1 MKNLTSVI
9 KYIYYVILTCIL
21 NRIDDLIT
29 GSKRDIGE
37 GNKMREMSQEIKDEY
52 EKIKDKISYKDF
64 LKKMEE
70 YKKENEDVSF
80 IDDISIAHMV
90 VGDFITEKNEPLEEE
105 KEFWKI
111 KDLETGTQHINL
123 LGRVMSISNVKKF
136 TSKKGREGKL
146 ANMILADDTGRIRV
160 VFWTENINL
169 LDKFQEG
176 DVVKISDV
184 EVKQGFRED
193 ETHLNIRSSLEK
205 LDSKDYPDFPPY
217 ADKITPIKEI
227 KGDMEVNV
235 AARVTRIPRI
245 RSFDRNGR
253 EGKVA
258 SLELQDESG
267 SMQFTLWNK
276 DTSLID
282 DLELKEGDAIKVL
295 GAQSRV
301 RNGEVSLSHS
311 WIGRIEKG
319 DFNVPEYQETII
331 KLGDA
336 HEIRNITLVGLVSKV
351 YDTITFERDDG
362 STGKVKSLELEDE
375 TGAIRVTMWNE
386 DTEIEIKKGD
396 ILKIIGGNIEFDDY
410 SGTNYRVNT
419 NWNSKLIINPPIDQK
434 MKDVLSE
441 VGKYIK
447 PIKINDLNNIE
458 DDGEEVDI
466 IGRVVNL
473 YEPNEFQRDD
483 GTTGLVRTAEIAD
496 ETGMVRVS
504 MWDSK
509 AEHPMKE
516 GDALKI
522 ENARTRLGD
531 YQVDLSVGK
540 TSRILEPTEEETEK
554 LPSLKDVESMIY
566 QTKKIEELAEGDR
579 DVSIIGRILS
589 MGEPNQFTKSDG
601 STGIVRSMEIAD
613 DTGVVR
619 ASLWDDQ
626 ANAPLK
632 EGEVAKIENPR
643 INLRNNR
650 IEISVGRTT
659 LITKP
664 KEDET
669 SLPTSDEIQ
678 EKLYPSKKIENI
690 EEGDQN
696 IKVTG
701 EVIDVRGNK
710 ILFEMCPKCNKRV
723 NYVDNAYI
731 CDICGEEIETPNMLM
746 IIGLM
751 VEDDTGTI
759 SITFFRKSAEEVLG
773 MTTPEAEEIIVT
785 TGDEG
790 SLEEKVGDLVGRQIT
805 VIADASFDE
814 YNEEVRL
821 NAKKLVDLKL

>member
-1 MKNLTSVI
+1 
-9 KYIYYVILTCIL
+9 
-21 NRIDDLIT
+21 
-29 GSKRDIGE
+29 
-37 GNKMREMSQEIKDEY
+37 MREMSQEIKDEY
-52 EKIKDKISYKDF
+52 EKIKDKISYEEF
-64 LKKMEE
+64 LEKMEQ
-70 YKKENEDVSF
+70 YKKENADVSF

-90 VGDFITEKNEPLEEE
+90 VGDFITEKNEALEET

-111 KDLETGTQHINL
+111 NDLETGTQHINL

-146 ANMILADDTGRIRV
+146 ANLILADDTGRIRV
-160 VFWTENINL
+160 VFWTENIKM

-176 DVVKISDV
+176 DVVKINDV

-193 ETHLNIRSSLEK
+193 ETHLNVRSSLEK

-217 ADKITPIKEI
+217 DDKITPLNDI
-227 KGDMEVNV
+227 KGDMTVNV
-235 AARVTRIPRI
+235 AARVIRIPRV
-245 RSFDRNGR
+245 RSFDRDGR
-253 EGKVA
+253 DGKVA

-276 DTSLID
+276 DTALIE
-282 DLELKEGDAIKVL
+282 DLELKEGDAIKVR

-319 DFNVPEYQETII
+319 EFDVPEYQENVL

-336 HEIRNITLVGLVSKV
+336 HEIRNVTLVGLVSKV

-362 STGKVKSLELEDE
+362 STGKVKSLELEDD
-375 TGAIRVTMWNE
+375 TGTIRVTLWNE
-386 DTEIEIKKGD
+386 DTEMEIKKGD

-410 SGTNYRVNT
+410 SGTNYRANT
-419 NWNSKLIINPPIDQK
+419 NWNSKLIVNPPIDQK
-434 MKDVLSE
+434 MEEVLSE

-447 PIKINDLNNIE
+447 PVKITDLSNIE

-509 AEHPMKE
+509 AEYPMKE

-522 ENARTRLGD
+522 ENARSRLGE

-540 TSRILEPTEEETEK
+540 TSRILKPTEDEISN
-554 LPSLKDVESMIY
+554 LPSLQDVESMLY

-589 MGEPNQFTKSDG
+589 TSEPNQFTKSDG
-601 STGIVRSMEIAD
+601 STGIVRSIEIAD

-632 EGEVAKIENPR
+632 EGEAIKIENPR
-643 INLRNNR
+643 VNLRNDH

-659 LITKP
+659 LITKA

-669 SLPTSDEIQ
+669 SIPTLDEIQ
-678 EKLYPSKKIENI
+678 DKIYPPKKIEDI

-696 IKVTG
+696 IKVSG
-701 EVIDVRGNK
+701 EVIDIRGNK
-710 ILFEMCPKCNKRV
+710 ILFEMCPNCNKRV
-723 NYVDNAYI
+723 NWVDDAYI
-731 CDICGEEIETPNMLM
+731 CDICGEEIEKPNMLM

-751 VEDDTGTI
+751 LEDDTGTI
-759 SITFFRKSAEEVLG
+759 SMTFFRQSAEEVLG
-773 MTTPEAEEIIVT
+773 MTTPEAEEIIAA

-814 YNEEVRL
+814 YNEEIRL
-821 NAKKLVDLKL
+821 NAKKLVDVKL

>member
-1 MKNLTSVI
+1 
-9 KYIYYVILTCIL
+9 
-21 NRIDDLIT
+21 
-29 GSKRDIGE
+29 
-37 GNKMREMSQEIKDEY
+37 MREMSQEITDEY
-52 EKIKDKISYKDF
+52 EKIKDKISYEDF

-70 YKKENEDVSF
+70 YKKENADVSF

-90 VGDFITEKNEPLEEE
+90 VGDFITEKNEPTEEV
-105 KEFWKI
+105 KDFWKI
-111 KDLETGTQHINL
+111 EDLETGKQHINL

-146 ANMILADDTGRIRV
+146 ANLIIADETGRIRV
-160 VFWTENINL
+160 VFWTENIKL

-176 DVVKISDV
+176 DVVQINDV

-193 ETHLNIRSSLEK
+193 ETHLNLQSSLEK
-205 LDSKDYPDFPPY
+205 LDSNDYPDLPPY
-217 ADKITPIKEI
+217 NDKITPLNEI

-235 AARVTRIPRI
+235 IARVVRIPRV

-253 EGKVA
+253 DGKVA
-258 SLELQDESG
+258 SLELQDKSG

-311 WIGRIEKG
+311 WIGRIVKG
-319 DFNVPEYQETII
+319 EFDVPEYHEDILKI
-331 KLGDA
+331 GDA
-336 HEIRNITLVGLVSKV
+336 HEMRNVTMVGLVNKV

-362 STGKVKSLELEDE
+362 STGKVKSMELQDD
-375 TGAIRVTMWNE
+375 TGAIRLTLWNE
-386 DTEIEIKKGD
+386 DTEIDTKKGD

-419 NWNSKLIINPPIDQK
+419 NWNTKLINNPPIDQK
-434 MKDVLSE
+434 MKDALNE
-441 VGKYIK
+441 VGKYLK
-447 PIKINDLNNIE
+447 PMKINELNSIE

-466 IGRVVNL
+466 VGRVVNI

-483 GTTGLVRTAEIAD
+483 GTSGLVRTAEIAD

-504 MWDSK
+504 LWDNK

-516 GDALKI
+516 GDAIKI

-540 TSRILEPTEEETEK
+540 TSRLIEPAEEEIK
-554 LPSLKDVESMIY
+554 DLPSLKDVESMIY
-566 QTKKIEELAEGDR
+566 QSKKIHELVEGDR
-579 DVSIIGRILS
+579 DVSIFGRVLS
-589 MGEPNQFTKSDG
+589 VAEPTQFTKSDG

-613 DTGVVR
+613 DSGVVR
-619 ASLWDDQ
+619 VSLWDDQ
-626 ANAPLK
+626 ANTSFK
-632 EGEVAKIENPR
+632 EGEAVKIENPR
-643 INLRNNR
+643 VNLRNDN
-650 IEISVGRTT
+650 IELSVGRTT
-659 LITKP
+659 IITKP
-664 KEDET
+664 DEDET
-669 SLPTSDEIQ
+669 SVPSLDEI
-678 EKLYPSKKIENI
+678 EGKLYPSKNIGDI
-690 EEGDQN
+690 EEGNQS

-701 EVIDVRGNK
+701 EVVDIRGSK
-710 ILFEMCPKCNKRV
+710 ILFEMCPNCNKRV
-723 NYVDNAYI
+723 NWVDNAYI
-731 CDICGEEIETPNMLM
+731 CDICGEEIKKPNMLM
-746 IIGLM
+746 IISLM
-751 VEDDTGTI
+751 LEDDTGTI
-759 SITFFRKSAEEVLG
+759 SITFFRKAAEEVLG
-773 MTTPEAEEIIVT
+773 MTTSEAEEIIAT

-821 NAKKLVDLKL
+821 NARKMVDVKL

>member
-1 MKNLTSVI
+1 
-9 KYIYYVILTCIL
+9 
-21 NRIDDLIT
+21 
-29 GSKRDIGE
+29 
-37 GNKMREMSQEIKDEY
+37 MREMSQEIKDEY
-52 EKIKDKISYKDF
+52 EKIKDKISYEEF
-64 LKKMEE
+64 LEKMEQ
-70 YKKENEDVSF
+70 YKKENADVSF

-90 VGDFITEKNEPLEEE
+90 VGDFITEKNEALEET

-111 KDLETGTQHINL
+111 NDLETGTQHINL

-146 ANMILADDTGRIRV
+146 ANLILADDTGRIRV
-160 VFWTENINL
+160 VFWTENIKM

-176 DVVKISDV
+176 DVVKINDV

-193 ETHLNIRSSLEK
+193 ETHLNVRSSLEK

-217 ADKITPIKEI
+217 DDKITPLNDI
-227 KGDMEVNV
+227 KGDMTVNV
-235 AARVTRIPRI
+235 AARVIRIPRV
-245 RSFDRNGR
+245 RSFDRDGR
-253 EGKVA
+253 DGKVA

-276 DTSLID
+276 DTALIE
-282 DLELKEGDAIKVL
+282 DLELKEGDAIKVR

-319 DFNVPEYQETII
+319 EFDVPEYQENVL

-336 HEIRNITLVGLVSKV
+336 HEIRNVTLVGLVSKV

-362 STGKVKSLELEDE
+362 STGKVKSLELEDD
-375 TGAIRVTMWNE
+375 TGTIRVTLWNE
-386 DTEIEIKKGD
+386 DTEMEIKKGD

-410 SGTNYRVNT
+410 SGTNYRANT
-419 NWNSKLIINPPIDQK
+419 NWNSKLIVNPPIDQK
-434 MKDVLSE
+434 MEEVLSE

-447 PIKINDLNNIE
+447 PVKITDLSNIE

-509 AEHPMKE
+509 AEYPMKE

-522 ENARTRLGD
+522 ENARSRLGE

-540 TSRILEPTEEETEK
+540 TSRILKPTEDEISN
-554 LPSLKDVESMIY
+554 LPSLQDVESMLY

-589 MGEPNQFTKSDG
+589 MSEPNQFTKSDG
-601 STGIVRSMEIAD
+601 STGIVRSIEIAD

-632 EGEVAKIENPR
+632 EGEAIKIENPR
-643 INLRNNR
+643 VNLRNDH

-659 LITKP
+659 LITKA

-669 SLPTSDEIQ
+669 SIPTLDEIQ
-678 EKLYPSKKIENI
+678 DKIYPPKKIEDI

-696 IKVTG
+696 IKVSG
-701 EVIDVRGNK
+701 EVIDIRGNK
-710 ILFEMCPKCNKRV
+710 ILFEMCPNCNKRV
-723 NYVDNAYI
+723 NWVDDAYI
-731 CDICGEEIETPNMLM
+731 CDICGEEIEKPNMLM

-751 VEDDTGTI
+751 LEDDTGTI
-759 SITFFRKSAEEVLG
+759 SMTFFRQSAEEVLG
-773 MTTPEAEEIIVT
+773 MTTPEAEEIIAA

-814 YNEEVRL
+814 YNEEIRL
-821 NAKKLVDLKL
+821 NAKKLVDVKL

>member
-1 MKNLTSVI
+1 
-9 KYIYYVILTCIL
+9 
-21 NRIDDLIT
+21 
-29 GSKRDIGE
+29 
-37 GNKMREMSQEIKDEY
+37 MREISQEIKDEY
-52 EKIKDKISYKDF
+52 EKIKDKISYEEF
-64 LKKMEE
+64 MNKMDE
-70 YKKENEDVSF
+70 YKKENADVSF
-80 IDDISIAHMV
+80 IDDISFAHMV
-90 VGDFITEKNEPLEEE
+90 VGDYITEKNETLEET

-111 KDLETGTQHINL
+111 KDLETGSQHINL
-123 LGRVMSISNVKKF
+123 LGRVMSISNIKKF

-146 ANMILADDTGRIRV
+146 ANLILADETGRIRV
-160 VFWTENINL
+160 VFWTENIKL
-169 LDKFQEG
+169 LEKFQEG
-176 DVVKISDV
+176 DVIKINDV

-193 ETHLNIRSSLEK
+193 ETHMNIRSSLEK
-205 LDSKDYPDFPPY
+205 LDSKNYPDFPPY
-217 ADKITPIKEI
+217 NDKITPLNEI

-235 AARVTRIPRI
+235 VAGVIRIPRI

-253 EGKVA
+253 DGKVA
-258 SLELQDESG
+258 SLELQDKSG
-267 SMQFTLWNK
+267 TMQFTLWNK
-276 DTSLID
+276 DTQLID
-282 DLELKEGDAIKVL
+282 DLDLKEGDAIKIL
-295 GAQSRV
+295 GAQSRI

-311 WIGRIEKG
+311 WIGRIVKG
-319 DFNVPEYQETII
+319 DFDVPEYQENIL

-336 HEIRNITLVGLVSKV
+336 HEIRNITLIGLVSKV

-362 STGKVKSLELEDE
+362 STGKVKSMEIEDD
-375 TGAIRVTMWNE
+375 TGAIRVTLWNE

-419 NWNSKLIINPPIDQK
+419 NWNSKLLINPPIESK
-434 MKDVLSE
+434 LKEVLSE

-447 PIKINDLNNIE
+447 PVKISDLNSIE

-466 IGRVVNL
+466 IGRVVNI

-509 AEHPMKE
+509 AEQPLKE
-516 GDALKI
+516 GDTLKI

-531 YQVDLSVGK
+531 YQVDLSVGR
-540 TSRILEPTEEETEK
+540 TSRIMKPSEKETEK

-566 QTKKIEELAEGDR
+566 QDKKINDLAEGDR
-579 DVSIIGRILS
+579 DVSLIGRILS
-589 MGEPNQFTKSDG
+589 MGEPTQFTKSDG
-601 STGIVRSMEIAD
+601 SAGIVRSMEIAD
-613 DTGVVR
+613 ATGMVR

-632 EGEVAKIENPR
+632 EGEAVKIENPR
-643 INLRNNR
+643 VNLRNDR
-650 IEISVGRTT
+650 VEISVGRTT

-669 SLPTSDEIQ
+669 SLPTLDEIQ
-678 EKLYPSKKIENI
+678 EKLYPSKKIEEI

-701 EVIDVRGNK
+701 EVVDIRGNK
-710 ILFEMCPKCNKRV
+710 ILFEMCPNCNKRV

-731 CDICGEEIETPNMLM
+731 CDICGEEIEKPNMLM

-751 VEDDTGTI
+751 MEDDTGTI
-759 SITFFRKSAEEVLG
+759 SMTFFRKSAEEVLG
-773 MTTPEAEEIIVT
+773 MTTPEAEEIIAT

-821 NAKKLVDLKL
+821 NAKKLVDVKL

>member
-1 MKNLTSVI
+1 MYKEGREI
-9 KYIYYVILTCIL
+9 F
-21 NRIDDLIT
+21 R
-29 GSKRDIGE
+29 E
-37 GNKMREMSQEIKDEY
+37 GNKMREVSQEIKDEY
-52 EKIKDKISYKDF
+52 EKIKDKISFEEF
-64 LKKMEE
+64 LNKMDE
-70 YKKENEDVSF
+70 YKKENADVSF
-80 IDDISIAHMV
+80 IDDVSFAHMV
-90 VGDFITEKNEPLEEE
+90 VGDYITEKNEPLGE
-105 KEFWKI
+105 KKESWKI
-111 KDLETGTQHINL
+111 NELETGTQHVNL

-136 TSKKGREGKL
+136 TSKKGKEGKL

-160 VFWTENINL
+160 VLWTENTKL

-176 DVVKISDV
+176 DVVKIHDLD
-184 EVKQGFRED
+184 VKQGFRED
-193 ETHLNIRSSLEK
+193 ETHMNIRSSMEK
-205 LDSKDYPDFPPY
+205 LDSKDYPDFPSY
-217 ADKITPIKEI
+217 NDKITPFKEI
-227 KGDMEVNV
+227 KEDMEVNV
-235 AARVTRIPRI
+235 VARIIRIPRI

-253 EGKVA
+253 DGKVV

-267 SMQFTLWNK
+267 TMQLTLWNK
-276 DTSLID
+276 DTQLID
-282 DLELKEGDAIKVL
+282 DLDLKEGDAIKVL
-295 GAQSRV
+295 GAQSRA
-301 RNGEVSLSHS
+301 RNGEISLNHS
-311 WIGRIEKG
+311 WIGRIIKG
-319 DFNVPEYQETII
+319 DFDVPEYQENII

-336 HEIRNITLVGLVSKV
+336 HEIRNVTLIGLVSKV

-362 STGKVKSLELEDE
+362 STGKVKSLELEDD
-375 TGAIRVTMWNE
+375 TGSIRVTLWNE
-386 DTEIEIKKGD
+386 DTATEIKKGD
-396 ILKIIGGNIEFDDY
+396 IMKIIGGNIEFDDY

-419 NWNSKLIINPPIDQK
+419 NWNSKLIINPPLDEK
-434 MKDVLSE
+434 MKEILSE

-447 PIKINDLNNIE
+447 PIKITDLNNIE

-483 GTTGLVRTAEIAD
+483 GTTGLVRTTEIAD

-522 ENARTRLGD
+522 ENARTRLGE
-531 YQVDLSVGK
+531 YQVDLSVGR
-540 TSRILEPTEEETEK
+540 TSRILKPTEEEISN
-554 LPSLKDVESMIY
+554 LPSLQDVESMLY

-579 DVSIIGRILS
+579 DVSIISRVLS
-589 MGEPNQFTKSDG
+589 VNEPNQFTKSDG
-601 STGIVRSMEIAD
+601 STGIVRSIEIAD

-632 EGEVAKIENPR
+632 EGEVVKIENPR
-643 INLRNNR
+643 VNLRNDR

-664 KEDET
+664 KEDEV
-669 SLPTSDEIQ
+669 SLPTLDEIQ
-678 EKLYPSKKIENI
+678 EKLYPSKKIEEI

-701 EVIDVRGNK
+701 EVVDIRGNK
-710 ILFEMCPKCNKRV
+710 ILFEMCPNCNKRV
-723 NYVDNAYI
+723 NYVDDAYI
-731 CDICGEEIETPNMLM
+731 CDICGEEIEKPNMLM

-751 VEDDTGTI
+751 IEDDTGTI
-759 SITFFRKSAEEVLG
+759 SMTFFRQSAEEVLG
-773 MTTPEAEEIIVT
+773 MTTPEADEIIAA

-805 VIADASFDE
+805 VIADANFDE

-821 NAKKLVDLKL
+821 NAKKLVDVKL